1 MINKIQNYF
10 KIYWILS
17 KCIIMHF
24 IMIIKVEITDIVSGS
39 VFDVDKESSH
49 QEYIGNTVLNRGWS
63 LRAAD
68 KAEEKERI

>member
-1 MINKIQNYF
+1 
-10 KIYWILS
+10 
-17 KCIIMHF
+17 MHF
-24 IMIIKVEITDIVSGS
+24 IMIIKVEITAIVSGS